1 MPETVVLK
9 DQERMYL
16 LLRLPDGDWCLE
28 VTTGGFA
35 MDVCRMNLTPEEAQ
49 RYREEGK
56 DYLDDLAYRVARR
69 EKEYKNRLRWD

>member
-1 MPETVVLK
+1 
-9 DQERMYL
+9 
-16 LLRLPDGDWCLE
+16 
-28 VTTGGFA
+28 